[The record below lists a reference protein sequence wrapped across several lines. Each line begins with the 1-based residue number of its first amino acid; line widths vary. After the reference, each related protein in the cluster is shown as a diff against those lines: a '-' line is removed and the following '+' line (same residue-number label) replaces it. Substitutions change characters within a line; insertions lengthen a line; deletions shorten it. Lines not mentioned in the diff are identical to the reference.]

1 MSDQHLTLLER
12 ATAIAER
19 DLLRPFLCTR
29 RDTSEPI
36 WLVQSRR
43 DPSRYYLLTT
53 SGDTIHCACP
63 QAQHHGICAHTAA
76 VRLALQA
83 ETQQSTSPN
92 CPPHTQP
99 RASKAPRQ
107 GARSASQREQE
118 RQRRTEAARRERALL
133 WTDDRPFS
141 IWK

>member
-63 QAQHHGICAHTAA
+63 QAAHHGICAHAAA
-76 VRLALQA
+76 VCLALQA
-83 ETQQSTSPN
+83 EPQPPVASA
-92 CPPHTQP
+92 CPPHTQSPAHQALRQDP
-99 RASKAPRQ
+99 RWDA
-107 GARSASQREQE
+107 QREQE
-118 RQRRTEAARRERALL
+118 RQRRAEATRRERALL